1 MPQCQQLFEQDGD
14 LHAIGGR
21 HRIQLQRMLAH
32 RQGLVVGGACDGAVD
47 VGEFAAIG
55 RLVSPDLGG
64 NIGCLAHVTN
74 LLVGNAKGKS
84 VRSTAYLRQWR
95 QGQNRARAVSFP
107 GSMQAK

>member
-1 MPQCQQLFEQDGD
+1 M
-14 LHAIGGR
+14 
-21 HRIQLQRMLAH
+21 
-32 RQGLVVGGACDGAVD
+32 
-47 VGEFAAIG
+47 
-55 RLVSPDLGG
+55 SPDLGG
-64 NIGCLAHVTN
+64 SIGCLAHVTN